1 MTNYTEDGLN
11 KLLKKGF
18 TESIILLQQRKI
30 DLHNVG
36 WLIIRKLNDNFSK
49 LVADAKIATKKKSAV
64 VESS

>member
-30 DLHNVG
+30 DLDNVG
-36 WLIIRKLNDNFSK
+36 WLIIRKLNDNFPK
-49 LVADAKIATKKKSAV
+49 LVADAKIAKKKKSAV
-64 VESS
+64 ESS

>member
-30 DLHNVG
+30 DLDNVG
-36 WLIIRKLNDNFSK
+36 WLIIHKLNDNFSK
-49 LVADAKIATKKKSAV
+49 LVADAKIATTKKSAV

>member
-49 LVADAKIATKKKSAV
+49 LVADAKIAKKKNLLL
-64 VESS
+64 